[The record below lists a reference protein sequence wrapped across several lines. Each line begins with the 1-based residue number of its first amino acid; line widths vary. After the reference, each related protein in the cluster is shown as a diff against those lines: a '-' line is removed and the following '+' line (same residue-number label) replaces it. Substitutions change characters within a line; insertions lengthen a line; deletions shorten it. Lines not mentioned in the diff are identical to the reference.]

1 MLEQVDPI
9 ESFRPDPDKPC
20 LCGKKKNFSKCCG
33 INKLD
38 RSPPYG
44 IILRK
49 NFIPSKACDNLVLY
63 AEDKIG
69 VDLTVRNENAQKKDS
84 FYKEVNQTQRVTT
97 KVNLGEKQSIINKW
111 TEDIYFK
118 FLKNKIKHSIRSFEE
133 PQLMRYVPGGF
144 YIPHSDSDIFDQKE
158 KRWKKIEDRDYSMLL
173 YLNDDFE
180 GGSLRF
186 EFFNFTYQPRKGDL
200 LIFPSNY
207 LYLHEARKVE
217 RGHRYVIVSWMNV
230 K

>member
-1 MLEQVDPI
+1 MWKE
-9 ESFRPDPDKPC
+9 
-20 LCGKKKNFSKCCG
+20 KNFSKCCG

-44 IILRK
+44 VILKK

-133 PQLMRYVPGGF
+133 PQLMRYVP
-144 YIPHSDSDIFDQKE
+144 
-158 KRWKKIEDRDYSMLL
+158 RWI
-173 YLNDDFE
+173 
-180 GGSLRF
+180 
-186 EFFNFTYQPRKGDL
+186 
-200 LIFPSNY
+200 
-207 LYLHEARKVE
+207 LHTTL
-217 RGHRYVIVSWMNV
+217 
-230 K
+230 